1 MLRGHG
7 GVRNYFFHPIGGRS
21 AYSNAMLIIRLRA
34 RPAILEMPFPCLH
47 CMPVTAAASGPLLRK
62 KVKLIRILIPKCTG
76 SIRKTPSELR
86 VGPYDYSFCISG
98 FLVMINT
105 QRVFLIQTL
114 RALRAIF
121 FFRCKEKRRSLR
133 SVRI

>member
-62 KVKLIRILIPKCTG
+62 KVKLIRILILKCTG
-76 SIRKTPSELR
+76 SIRQTPSASALTNIPS
-86 VGPYDYSFCISG
+86 VHISG

-114 RALRAIF
+114 RALRAVF